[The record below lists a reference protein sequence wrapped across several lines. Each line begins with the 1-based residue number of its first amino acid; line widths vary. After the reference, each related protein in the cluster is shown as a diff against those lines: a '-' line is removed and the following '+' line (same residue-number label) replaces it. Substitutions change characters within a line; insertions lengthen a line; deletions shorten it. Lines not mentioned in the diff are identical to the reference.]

1 MPESINPLT
10 EERHEMPCNLG
21 HLNVIGEF
29 YLQHYRVVC
38 RAAEILRDNMAS
50 QFLVETGLVFR
61 KG

>member
-10 EERHEMPCNLG
+10 EERYEMPHNLG
-21 HLNVIGEF
+21 QSDMIGEF
-29 YLQHYRVVC
+29 YLRHYRVVR
-38 RAAEILRDNMAS
+38 RAAKILGENMAF